1 MLKIIIIV
9 GFLMDKKHLL
19 NLNEIFTKYFN
30 RRINLKKNTSA
41 KNIKGWDSLAQ
52 VGLILM
58 IEKKYKMMFSLSE
71 TSNLKNIGDM
81 IKVLQKKIN
90 EK

>member
-41 KNIKGWDSLAQ
+41 KNISNNSNSCHLLLAN
-52 VGLILM
+52 G
-58 IEKKYKMMFSLSE
+58 
-71 TSNLKNIGDM
+71 
-81 IKVLQKKIN
+81 
-90 EK
+90 